1 MQEQT
6 IFTEALE
13 KENPVERAAF
23 LDRVCAGD
31 LALRQRID
39 RLLER
44 HQQGDSFLESCG
56 PALAATVDQ
65 PMFERPGTIIG
76 PYKLLEQIGEGG
88 FGLVFMAEQQQP
100 VRRKVALKVL
110 KPGMDTRQVIARF
123 EAERQALALM
133 DHPNIARVLD
143 AGETESGRPHFVM
156 ELVKGVPITDY
167 CDQNRLT
174 TRERLVVFTHV
185 CRAVQHAH
193 HKGIIHRD
201 LKPSNIMVT
210 LHDGLPVVKVIDFG
224 IAKALGQQLTDKTLF
239 TGFAQMV
246 GTPMYM
252 SPEQAQFS
260 GLDIDTRSDIYSLG
274 VLLYELLAGVTPFDT
289 ERMRTVGY
297 DEMRRI
303 IREEDPPSPSTRLST
318 LGQAAVTVSA
328 ERHSDPKGLS
338 RLLRGEL
345 DWIVMK
351 ALEKDRNRRYETAS
365 AFAADVYRYLK
376 DEPVAACP
384 PSARYRLGKFVRRNR
399 RPVLAATLVL
409 LALLGG
415 VIGTSFGLL
424 KAQRRLTQIE
434 RANEILGSIFK
445 DLNPEAAE
453 REGKPLQALLGERL
467 DQATDQLEG
476 DVIGDPLTVARMQVI
491 LGESQVGLGYAQ
503 KAILLFM
510 KARTTFTA
518 QLGADH
524 PDTLTSM
531 NELAWGY
538 QAAGKLDL
546 ALPLYEET
554 LKRRTAKLGPDH
566 LDTLQSM
573 NNLALGYEGARKLDL
588 ALPLYE
594 ETLKRRTAKLG
605 PDHLD
610 TLQSMG
616 NLALGYQDAGK
627 LDLALPLFEETLTR
641 RRAVLGLDHPYTLV
655 AMNNLAGGYQDAG
668 KLDLALPLYEETL
681 KRRRAKLGPDHTDTL
696 QSMNNLAL
704 GYQEAGKLDLA
715 LPLYEETLKRR
726 KAKLDADHPDVLQSM
741 NNLAWGYQAAGK
753 LDQALPLYEQA
764 LTLIKAKLGPD
775 HPNTVRTM
783 KSLGMG
789 YIRTGQCAK
798 AEPLLRECLAIGEKN
813 EPDSAKTFDTKSM
826 LGAALLGQ
834 KKVAEA
840 EPLLLAGY
848 QGMKQ
853 NEATIPPPYKIR
865 LIETLERIVQLY
877 EATGNKDKAKEWQKK
892 LAEAKDKKQ

>member
-1 MQEQT
+1 MQ
-6 IFTEALE
+6 
-13 KENPVERAAF
+13 
-23 LDRVCAGD
+23 
-31 LALRQRID
+31 
-39 RLLER
+39 
-44 HQQGDSFLESCG
+44 
-56 PALAATVDQ
+56 
-65 PMFERPGTIIG
+65 
-76 PYKLLEQIGEGG
+76 
-88 FGLVFMAEQQQP
+88 
-100 VRRKVALKVL
+100 
-110 KPGMDTRQVIARF
+110 AR
-123 EAERQALALM
+123 
-133 DHPNIARVLD
+133 
-143 AGETESGRPHFVM
+143 
-156 ELVKGVPITDY
+156 
-167 CDQNRLT
+167 
-174 TRERLVVFTHV
+174 
-185 CRAVQHAH
+185 
-193 HKGIIHRD
+193 
-201 LKPSNIMVT
+201 
-210 LHDGLPVVKVIDFG
+210 
-224 IAKALGQQLTDKTLF
+224 
-239 TGFAQMV
+239 
-246 GTPMYM
+246 
-252 SPEQAQFS
+252 
-260 GLDIDTRSDIYSLG
+260 
-274 VLLYELLAGVTPFDT
+274 
-289 ERMRTVGY
+289 
-297 DEMRRI
+297 
-303 IREEDPPSPSTRLST
+303 
-318 LGQAAVTVSA
+318 
-328 ERHSDPKGLS
+328 
-338 RLLRGEL
+338 
-345 DWIVMK
+345 
-351 ALEKDRNRRYETAS
+351 
-365 AFAADVYRYLK
+365 
-376 DEPVAACP
+376 P

-399 RPVLAATLVL
+399 GPVLAASLVL
-409 LALLGG
+409 LALVGG
-415 VIGTSFGLL
+415 VLGTSFGLL
-424 KAQRRLTQIE
+424 KAQRRLKQIE
-434 RANEILGSIFK
+434 KANEILGSIFK

-467 DQATDQLEG
+467 DQATAQLDGE
-476 DVIGDPLTVARMQVI
+476 VIGDPLTVARMQMI
-491 LGESQVGLGYAQ
+491 LGESQSGLGYAQ
-503 KAILLFM
+503 KAILLLI

-554 LKRRTAKLGPDH
+554 LKRRQAKLGPDH
-566 LDTLQSM
+566 PGTLQSM

-605 PDHLD
+605 PDHID

-616 NLALGYQDAGK
+616 NLALGYQDAGQR
-627 LDLALPLFEETLTR
+627 DLALPLFAETLER
-641 RRAVLGLDHPYTLV
+641 RKAKVGPDHPFTLV

-753 LDQALPLYEQA
+753 LDLALPLYEEA
-764 LTLIKAKLGPD
+764 LKLIKPKLGPD

-789 YIRTGQCAK
+789 YIRIGQCAK
-798 AEPLLRECLAIGEKN
+798 AEPLLRECLAIGEKY

-826 LGAALLGQ
+826 VGAALLGQ
-834 KKVAEA
+834 KKFSEA
-840 EPLLLAGY
+840 EPLLLSGY

-865 LIETLERIVQLY
+865 LIEALERLVQLY